1 MVSSITASRHRL
13 MEINIVV
20 AYLLVMFKSMNL
32 YFTWFIPSL
41 LIYAYAFV
49 VSVLLVFCRW
59 RKIRYV
65 AKEQLIS
72 GVLLMVILFYDIVFR
87 VPMTFISQLCAVL
100 SLVISVILI
109 FAEKDIKQKILDT
122 YIKVLKWLVG
132 ISLFFWILFLL
143 GAPLPHYYSDTS
155 VFYQHTVYYF
165 FLLNGQ
171 PGFQIVPRFAG
182 LFLEPGHVG
191 TTCCFALFIERFN
204 LKKSSSWIFLIAI
217 LLSFSLAAYGLL
229 IGSLL
234 LYLITKRKGIMY
246 VGLSLFLF
254 GIVVFVSININRG
267 DNLLNNY
274 IFSRLEI
281 VDGGLAGNNRTSTVL
296 ENTYRRYIETDEKW
310 FGAGR
315 SVYESNSDVNL
326 LVGSAGTKRFI
337 YLYGIVGLSLVLL
350 FFVFY
355 ALSSKSILSLSF
367 LIVFIVANMIRDY
380 PLKELWLYTYILS
393 VPLFKER

>member
-1 MVSSITASRHRL
+1 M
-13 MEINIVV
+13 IV
-20 AYLLVMFKSMNL
+20 A
-32 YFTWFIPSL
+32 
-41 LIYAYAFV
+41 
-49 VSVLLVFCRW
+49 
-59 RKIRYV
+59 
-65 AKEQLIS
+65 
-72 GVLLMVILFYDIVFR
+72 DFR
-87 VPMTFISQLCAVL
+87 
-100 SLVISVILI
+100 
-109 FAEKDIKQKILDT
+109 
-122 YIKVLKWLVG
+122 
-132 ISLFFWILFLL
+132 
-143 GAPLPHYYSDTS
+143 
-155 VFYQHTVYYF
+155 
-165 FLLNGQ
+165 
-171 PGFQIVPRFAG
+171 
-182 LFLEPGHVG
+182 
-191 TTCCFALFIERFN
+191 IERFN

-296 ENTYRRYIETDEKW
+296 ENTYRRYIETNEKW

-355 ALSSKSILSLSF
+355 AFSSKSILSLSF